1 MVVLSFMM
9 TSEFFGLDFGLLVRL
24 AIRKYILIIFWS
36 KKYRNETIAGEKI
49 IVSVSGY
56 CHSGHSS
63 HSHSGKP
70 ELGWTNILGPYCVT
84 RQCLIPLI
92 CRG

>member
-63 HSHSGKP
+63 HRLDKHF
-70 ELGWTNILGPYCVT
+70 GPLLCNKAVSYPSDMQ
-84 RQCLIPLI
+84 RID
-92 CRG
+92 